1 MVDGDEAAGAYA
13 VLRPAALD
21 VEAPAA
27 GRGGRG
33 DVDEYLDLGYVPAS
47 RDRSASTTIEYA
59 WDDRAL
65 SGLAAALGEE
75 EDADLL
81 DSRSLGWRQLFDA
94 GLGFVR
100 ARNADGSWHS
110 AGDFDPTAFT
120 DEFAEAN
127 AWQTV
132 FSALHDPEGMIEL
145 AGGPE
150 AFAARLE
157 ELFAQAESDLAAR
170 PADDMIASSLPR
182 PFYWHGNEPD
192 IHAAYLFAL
201 AGRPDMTA
209 RWVDWI
215 RASLYNDGAGGLAGN
230 DDGGTLSSW
239 YVWSAL
245 GLYPIAG
252 TDRYVLGAPLFTRAR
267 VRLPGGTLTI
277 EAASGDR
284 QGRVLLDGE
293 EQEGGEVRHA
303 DLIGGHTLSFE

>member
-1 MVDGDEAAGAYA
+1 M
-13 VLRPAALD
+13 RQAALD
-21 VEAPAA
+21 PEPPAA

-33 DVDEYLDLGYVPAS
+33 DIDEYLDLGYVPAS

-65 SGLAAALGEE
+65 SELAAALGEE
-75 EDADLL
+75 ADAALL
-81 DSRSLGWRQLFDA
+81 AERSRGWRQLHDPA
-94 GLGFVR
+94 LGFVR
-100 ARNADGSWHS
+100 ARNADGSWPGAS
-110 AGDFDPTAFT
+110 DFDPTEFT

-132 FSALHDPEGMIEL
+132 FSAFHDPEGMIEL

-150 AFAARLE
+150 PFAARLE
-157 ELFAQAESDLAAR
+157 ELFLQAEGDLAAR
-170 PADDMIASSLPR
+170 PQDDTLASSLPR

-215 RASLYNDGAGGLAGN
+215 RASLYSDGAGGLAGN

-252 TDRYVLGAPLFTRAR
+252 TDRYILGAPLFSRAR
-267 VRLPGGTLTI
+267 VQLPGGTLTI

-293 EQEGGEVRHA
+293 EQAGGEIRHA
-303 DLIGGHTLSFE
+303 DLVGASTLSFE